1 VEPDAKANGHSQ
13 EWLCHK
19 IGGITRICGFRQSTA
34 FTLLYDW
41 RHNIGL
47 MEMGSCSVV
56 DDLLTDRE
64 FAQKDRADIFSFDPL
79 GVTQIGTGQEPRGIH
94 ER

>member
-1 VEPDAKANGHSQ
+1 
-13 EWLCHK
+13 
-19 IGGITRICGFRQSTA
+19 
-34 FTLLYDW
+34 
-41 RHNIGL
+41 
-47 MEMGSCSVV
+47 MGSCSLV